1 MSDMSEMFPFSI
13 HQNRVGMANY
23 SLAMLH
29 ADDTNKDCYVI
40 NANPV
45 SVKPLALNPV
55 QRIIQPQQL
64 QALYVYPSK
73 NDSNDAPEKTKQ
85 LIETIHSISNYCTY
99 QIGGNKRKI
108 DFSYYA
114 NDSDLYIVESGLK
127 TYFSNA
133 YTERGEIKSFSGKYQ
148 VFDFVPRQP
157 YFKSFTSFETYP
169 IPPINMIPEILSN
182 ISEDSYAAYQV
193 ILAPD
198 DVDIRPRI
206 EDAINCE
213 WRALLGADNKVAPS
227 QQAGIMNEKLSYKAL
242 EFHNY
247 IFVCFRIFLPEDA
260 PDALREKVRA
270 YISNFTLGNEPFDIL
285 DNRHYTNEQ
294 ILEMLNH
301 KVVYHSGFPLNS
313 MESSGIKGF
322 PYEAINDKQ
331 YANIIDVTP
340 AGDRPIKTAL
350 NKGVSAGKW
359 ACGNNSLDIYL
370 PSDLRSAPNMLIEGG
385 PRNGKSS
392 FSNDIAI
399 NMVKNGST
407 VIVFDPHKDA
417 STNILKGVGKNIK
430 DDVIYIDFSFKNHT
444 PQITIRENVDLDN
457 ISKSADDLSVGMKD
471 VTTEKESVYG
481 VRMAF
486 WFLCL
491 FYIKLTIPDIDLTHL
506 RKIIAPT
513 QSAKNYRKKLK
524 LQIVHP
530 IIKSFLE
537 EMDVVSYEA
546 RIPVLTRLGHIL
558 ISEQSLRF
566 FTNQIN
572 KLCFSD
578 IINGR
583 PRLVIFN
590 LSFGA
595 IGRQR
600 GSILC
605 AVLNCLINSAVMSRE
620 KIPYHKRKPLTVIY
634 DEAHLFSIDF
644 PTQLVSW
651 PKYNAQTVHIG
662 QFLTQNCEQTRDA
675 LDTCG
680 VKVFFKMRRQDAEVI
695 SKEIG
700 IDPNE
705 LVSLNR
711 FEAFLSVDS
720 EILKIKTA
728 MPNFNGE
735 DYSQEIIE
743 RSLNEYYLKHG
754 DGDLFTEKENQI
766 LDYDRL

>member
-1 MSDMSEMFPFSI
+1 MSELLPFSLN
-13 HQNRVGMANY
+13 QNRVGLANY
-23 SLAMLH
+23 SLALLH
-29 ADDTNKDCYVI
+29 EDDTNKDCYII
-40 NANPV
+40 NDKPV
-45 SVKPLALNPV
+45 SIKPIRLTPK
-55 QRIIQPQQL
+55 QRKTKAQQL

-73 NDSNDAPEKTKQ
+73 QDYKSAQEKTKQ
-85 LIETIHSISNYCTY
+85 FIEATHSISNYCVY
-99 QIGGNKRKI
+99 QIAGNKQNI
-108 DFSYYA
+108 DFSFYA
-114 NDSDLYIVESGLK
+114 GDSDIQIVDTALNN
-127 TYFSNA
+127 YFSNA
-133 YTERGEIKSFSGKYQ
+133 YTERGESKSFTGKYF
-148 VFDFVPRQP
+148 VFDFVPKEP
-157 YFKSFTSFETYP
+157 YFKSLTSFENFV
-169 IPPINMIPEILSN
+169 IQPINIIPDILSN
-182 ISEDSYAAYQV
+182 INKDRYGAYQV
-193 ILAPD
+193 IYASLNG
-198 DVDIRPRI
+198 DIRTRI
-206 EDAINCE
+206 EDSLNCE
-213 WRALLGADNKVAPS
+213 WRALLGADSKVAPS
-227 QQAGIMNEKLSYKAL
+227 QQPGIINEKVSYKSL

-247 IFVCFRIFLPEDA
+247 YAVAFRMILPTEI
-260 PDALREKVRA
+260 LNEKVRA
-270 YISNFTLGNEPFDIL
+270 FVSNFTYGNTPFDIL
-285 DNRHYTNEQ
+285 DNRHYSDEQ
-294 ILEMLNH
+294 ILKMLNH
-301 KVVYHSGFPLNS
+301 KVVYHNGFIANS
-313 MESSGIKGF
+313 HELAGIMGF
-322 PYEAINDKQ
+322 PYQAINDKQ

-340 AGDRPIKTAL
+340 AGDRPIKTSQ

-359 ACGNNSLDIYL
+359 ACGNNSLDTYL

-399 NMVKNGST
+399 NMVKKGST

-417 STNILKGVGKNIK
+417 SANILKGVDKSIK
-430 DDVIYIDFSFKNHT
+430 DDVIYIDFSFKNYT

-491 FYIKLTIPDIDLTHL
+491 FYIKLTVPNIDLTHL

-530 IIKSFLE
+530 IIKSFLD

-572 KLCFSD
+572 KLSFSD

-583 PRLVIFN
+583 PRLLIFN

-600 GSILC
+600 GSIVC
-605 AVLNCLINSAVMSRE
+605 AILNSLINSAVMSRE
-620 KIPYHKRKPLTVIY
+620 KLPYTMRKPLTVIY

-662 QFLTQNCEQTRDA
+662 QFITQVCEQTRDA

-680 VKVFFKMRRQDAEVI
+680 VKVFFRIRRQDAEII
-695 SKEIG
+695 SKGID

-705 LVSLNR
+705 LVSLNQ
-711 FEAFLSVDS
+711 FEAFLSVNS
-720 EILKIKTA
+720 EIVKIKTPK
-728 MPNFNGE
+728 PNFNSV
-735 DYSQEIIE
+735 DFSQEIIQ
-743 RSLNEYYLKHG
+743 RSLNEYYLKHEE
-754 DGDLFTEKENQI
+754 DDMFTKKEKPL
-766 LDYDRL
+766 LDYDKL